1 MFFGI
6 YLHGGNM
13 KKLLI
18 TIILAAMIFT
28 CVVPSVAYADSETG
42 YDGKAMILMDT
53 ASKTVVFEKDA
64 DKHLPIAS
72 MVKIMTALLS
82 FEAIDDGKIDFNQKV
97 TISNNASSMG
107 GSQMFLEEGDE
118 YTVSDLLKGVIV
130 VSANDACVA
139 LAETISGSTNEFV
152 KQMNARAKTLGLKD
166 TNFVNVTGLPAPE
179 QYSCAYDV
187 AIMLRELILHKE
199 YYNYSKIWIE
209 DYTHPDGRVTQFVN
223 TNKLIRFNKDCQGG
237 KTGFTNEA
245 MFCLAASAERDGMNV
260 IAVVIGA
267 STSKGRF
274 ATVTSLFNKAFTEY
288 ENVKILDKNLPL
300 EFKIGVKDSKVKE
313 IIVYPEAS
321 YSLFS
326 KKGEGAKPDIS
337 YEYGKV
343 TAPVKKGAVVGQ
355 VSLTLNGEIKT
366 INLLAGENADKMSY
380 SDVIGEIADK
390 W

>member
-1 MFFGI
+1 
-6 YLHGGNM
+6 M

-18 TIILAAMIFT
+18 TIILVAMLCA
-28 CVVPSVAYADSETG
+28 CVVPNVAYASDETG
-42 YDGKAMILMDT
+42 YDGKAMILMDNAT
-53 ASKTVVFEKDA
+53 ETVMYEKESH
-64 DKHLPIAS
+64 KHLPIAS
-72 MVKIMTALLS
+72 MVKIMTALLT
-82 FEAIDDGKIDFNQKV
+82 FEAIDDGKIDYNQKV
-97 TISNNASSMG
+97 TVSENASSMG

-152 KQMNARAKTLGLKD
+152 KQMNARAKSLNLVD

-187 AIMLRELILHKE
+187 AIMLKQLTSHEE

-223 TNKLIRFNKDCQGG
+223 TNKLIRFNNDCKGG

-245 MFCLAASAERDGMNV
+245 LFCLAASAERDGMNV

-267 STSKGRF
+267 NTSKGRF
-274 ATVTSLFNKAFTEY
+274 ATVTNLFNKAFAEY
-288 ENVKILDKNLPL
+288 ENIKVFDKNSPL
-300 EFKIGVKDSKVKE
+300 DIKIPVDNSKVKE
-313 IIVYPEAS
+313 ISVYPETS
-321 YSLFS
+321 YSLFN
-326 KKGEGAKPDIS
+326 KKGDELKPEIS

-343 TAPVKKGAVVGQ
+343 SAPVKRGDVVGQ
-355 VSLTLNGEIKT
+355 VKIVLNGETKT
-366 INLLAGENADKMSY
+366 INLLAGDDAEKKSY
-380 SDVIGEIADK
+380 FDIIDTIRDN